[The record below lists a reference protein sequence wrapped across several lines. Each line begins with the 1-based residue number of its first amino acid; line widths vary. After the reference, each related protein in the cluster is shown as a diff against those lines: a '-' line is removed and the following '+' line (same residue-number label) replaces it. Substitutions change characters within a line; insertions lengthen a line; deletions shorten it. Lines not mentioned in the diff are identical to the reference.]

1 MSEYSDFKHDFRT
14 DYETGDQSRGMFHL
28 DDLGPSF
35 KDDPMF
41 ALRVSLALAT
51 IEAELYPTLND
62 GENYMFYHTYENVD
76 RIIVGVHVE
85 TQEELD
91 EMKRDRDFVLIR
103 DEQVIMEELE
113 YYREVRNDV
122 YQEMDSQ
129 KDTPHLMFY
138 GSSYVFSDEMLGE
151 NRELEYFMCLCYVAC
166 GLYELE
172 HYHGIE
178 PIIEMYMTYYIYQYE
193 HFGKYKDMLYDYELL
208 EKDIE
213 KIKSMR
219 KLKFERLKC
228 YEESTD

>member
-1 MSEYSDFKHDFRT
+1 
-14 DYETGDQSRGMFHL
+14 
-28 DDLGPSF
+28 
-35 KDDPMF
+35 
-41 ALRVSLALAT
+41 
-51 IEAELYPTLND
+51 
-62 GENYMFYHTYENVD
+62 
-76 RIIVGVHVE
+76 
-85 TQEELD
+85 
-91 EMKRDRDFVLIR
+91 
-103 DEQVIMEELE
+103 MEELE

-129 KDTPHLMFY
+129 KDTPHPMFY

-151 NRELEYFMCLCYVAC
+151 NREREYFMCLCYV
-166 GLYELE
+166 
-172 HYHGIE
+172 E

>member
-1 MSEYSDFKHDFRT
+1 
-14 DYETGDQSRGMFHL
+14 
-28 DDLGPSF
+28 
-35 KDDPMF
+35 
-41 ALRVSLALAT
+41 
-51 IEAELYPTLND
+51 
-62 GENYMFYHTYENVD
+62 
-76 RIIVGVHVE
+76 
-85 TQEELD
+85 
-91 EMKRDRDFVLIR
+91 
-103 DEQVIMEELE
+103 MEELE

-122 YQEMDSQ
+122 FQEMDSQ
-129 KDTPHLMFY
+129 KDTPHPMFY

-151 NRELEYFMCLCYVAC
+151 NRELEYFMCLCYVTC

-193 HFGKYKDMLYDYELL
+193 YFGKYKDMLYDYELL

>member
-1 MSEYSDFKHDFRT
+1 
-14 DYETGDQSRGMFHL
+14 
-28 DDLGPSF
+28 
-35 KDDPMF
+35 
-41 ALRVSLALAT
+41 
-51 IEAELYPTLND
+51 
-62 GENYMFYHTYENVD
+62 
-76 RIIVGVHVE
+76 
-85 TQEELD
+85 
-91 EMKRDRDFVLIR
+91 
-103 DEQVIMEELE
+103 MEELE

-122 YQEMDSQ
+122 FQEMDSQ
-129 KDTPHLMFY
+129 KDTPHPMFY

-151 NRELEYFMCLCYVAC
+151 NRELEYFMCSCYVVC

-219 KLKFERLKC
+219 KLKFE
-228 YEESTD
+228 

>member
-1 MSEYSDFKHDFRT
+1 
-14 DYETGDQSRGMFHL
+14 
-28 DDLGPSF
+28 
-35 KDDPMF
+35 
-41 ALRVSLALAT
+41 
-51 IEAELYPTLND
+51 
-62 GENYMFYHTYENVD
+62 
-76 RIIVGVHVE
+76 
-85 TQEELD
+85 
-91 EMKRDRDFVLIR
+91 
-103 DEQVIMEELE
+103 MEELE

-122 YQEMDSQ
+122 YQEMDSK
-129 KDTPHLMFY
+129 KDTPHPMFY

-193 HFGKYKDMLYDYELL
+193 HFCKYKDMLYDYDLL

-228 YEESTD
+228 YEE